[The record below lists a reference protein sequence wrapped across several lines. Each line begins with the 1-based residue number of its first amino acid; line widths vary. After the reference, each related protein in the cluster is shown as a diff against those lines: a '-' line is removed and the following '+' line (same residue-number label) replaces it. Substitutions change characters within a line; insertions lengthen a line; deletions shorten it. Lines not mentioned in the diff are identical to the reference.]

1 MLLLPADVLLEA
13 RDMGNAHRESAVS
26 LLPCETLFVN
36 FLMNP
41 FGRLL
46 FDVAQDVCKTVR
58 GLEADQQMNVIVH
71 PTDGLRN
78 TAQCPDASAKV
89 GMKTRPP
96 ICRYQWHT
104 ILRAECKVVVKAQM
118 C

>member
-13 RDMGNAHRESAVS
+13 RDMGNAHSEPAVS

-46 FDVAQDVCKTVR
+46 LDVAQDIRQTVR
-58 GLEADQQMNVIVH
+58 GLEADQQMNVIVNA
-71 PTDGLRN
+71 TDCLWN
-78 TAQCPDASAKV
+78 TSQRPDTSAEV
-89 GMKTRPP
+89 GVKTRPP
-96 ICRYQWHT
+96 ICRNQWHA
-104 ILRAECKVVVKAQM
+104 ILRAEREVVVKAQ
-118 C
+118 